1 MEENVKA
8 VFISNYINHHQIP
21 FSNALYEQL
30 GDDYHFIQTEPME
43 EERIAMGWGLDAATL
58 PYVVWADREEERCRK
73 LIEEADLVFAGWT
86 KRLDL
91 VLPRLSSGK
100 LTFRVSERI
109 YREGQW
115 KAISPKGLLAK
126 YKEHIR
132 FRNQPV
138 WLLCCGAYVASD
150 FSLIGAYP
158 GKKLKFGYFPETL
171 RCPQEELFA
180 KKNTDKLQI
189 VWAGRMISLKH
200 PEFAVKLA
208 GKLKEQ
214 GYSFE
219 LHFAGG
225 GPMEEALK
233 QEAVALGVAEKIVF
247 HGFLKPQEVRS
258 LMKRCQL
265 HVFTSNYLE
274 GWGAVVSEAMNSG
287 CCVVANRQ
295 IGAVPFLI
303 EDGVN
308 GKSYPDGS
316 YEAFERT
323 VLELCAQPE
332 QIHIL

>member
-1 MEENVKA
+1 MEEKHEGC
-8 VFISNYINHHQIP
+8 FISNYINHHQIP

-30 GDDYHFIQTEPME
+30 GTITISSRPS
-43 EERIAMGWGLDAATL
+43 RWKKNGLRWAGDWIAATL

-158 GKKLKFGYFPETL
+158 EKAEI
-171 RCPQEELFA
+171 RLFSGDA
-180 KKNTDKLQI
+180 AL
-189 VWAGRMISLKH
+189 S
-200 PEFAVKLA
+200 
-208 GKLKEQ
+208 
-214 GYSFE
+214 
-219 LHFAGG
+219 AGG
-225 GPMEEALK
+225 
-233 QEAVALGVAEKIVF
+233 IV
-247 HGFLKPQEVRS
+247 
-258 LMKRCQL
+258 CQK
-265 HVFTSNYLE
+265 Y
-274 GWGAVVSEAMNSG
+274 G
-287 CCVVANRQ
+287 
-295 IGAVPFLI
+295 
-303 EDGVN
+303 
-308 GKSYPDGS
+308 
-316 YEAFERT
+316 
-323 VLELCAQPE
+323 
-332 QIHIL
+332 

>member
-1 MEENVKA
+1 MNEAADRSRKAGMEENMKA

-208 GKLKEQ
+208 GKLQEQ

-225 GPMEEALK
+225 GPMEEARLFIVIAIADTK
-233 QEAVALGVAEKIVF
+233 AVFSRLCLYLIQVF
-247 HGFLKPQEVRS
+247 FRHLHNLLHRFLTASGNAGIENFS
-258 LMKRCQL
+258 LLQCDDRFDFQRTGRNSCKL
-265 HVFTSNYLE
+265 SN
-274 GWGAVVSEAMNSG
+274 ASAM
-287 CCVVANRQ
+287 
-295 IGAVPFLI
+295 L
-303 EDGVN
+303 
-308 GKSYPDGS
+308 
-316 YEAFERT
+316 
-323 VLELCAQPE
+323 
-332 QIHIL
+332 

>member
-1 MEENVKA
+1 MNEAADRSRKAGMEENMKA

-132 FRNQPV
+132 FRNPAGV
-138 WLLCCGAYVASD
+138 AFVLRRVCGVGFFTDRGLSREKAEIRL
-150 FSLIGAYP
+150 FSRDAAL
-158 GKKLKFGYFPETL
+158 
-171 RCPQEELFA
+171 
-180 KKNTDKLQI
+180 
-189 VWAGRMISLKH
+189 S
-200 PEFAVKLA
+200 
-208 GKLKEQ
+208 
-214 GYSFE
+214 
-219 LHFAGG
+219 AGG
-225 GPMEEALK
+225 
-233 QEAVALGVAEKIVF
+233 IV
-247 HGFLKPQEVRS
+247 
-258 LMKRCQL
+258 CQKE
-265 HVFTSNYLE
+265 Y
-274 GWGAVVSEAMNSG
+274 G
-287 CCVVANRQ
+287 
-295 IGAVPFLI
+295 
-303 EDGVN
+303 
-308 GKSYPDGS
+308 
-316 YEAFERT
+316 
-323 VLELCAQPE
+323 
-332 QIHIL
+332 

>member
-1 MEENVKA
+1 MNEAADRSRKAGMEENVKA

-158 GKKLKFGYFPETL
+158 GKKLKFGYFRR
-171 RCPQEELFA
+171 RCAVRRRNCLP
-180 KKNTDKLQI
+180 KRKRINCKSS
-189 VWAGRMISLKH
+189 GR
-200 PEFAVKLA
+200 
-208 GKLKEQ
+208 
-214 GYSFE
+214 
-219 LHFAGG
+219 
-225 GPMEEALK
+225 
-233 QEAVALGVAEKIVF
+233 
-247 HGFLKPQEVRS
+247 
-258 LMKRCQL
+258 
-265 HVFTSNYLE
+265 
-274 GWGAVVSEAMNSG
+274 
-287 CCVVANRQ
+287 
-295 IGAVPFLI
+295 
-303 EDGVN
+303 DG
-308 GKSYPDGS
+308 
-316 YEAFERT
+316 
-323 VLELCAQPE
+323 
-332 QIHIL
+332 